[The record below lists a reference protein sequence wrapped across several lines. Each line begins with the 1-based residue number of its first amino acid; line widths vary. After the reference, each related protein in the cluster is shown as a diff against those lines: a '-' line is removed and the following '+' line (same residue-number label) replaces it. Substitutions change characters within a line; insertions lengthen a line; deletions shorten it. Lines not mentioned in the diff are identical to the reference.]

1 MKPNAENRLPSYVE
15 TKGVKWLLYELF
27 DHLWPWSKQGW
38 LQHKA
43 IQTAGLAFAV
53 AVTVAWALA
62 ANGRLGADALI
73 GWWLG
78 WSIYEIVIR
87 LQCKPYIKDGPWWGH
102 RYRPAGRLY
111 GKPIDEYKGACV
123 EGKAF
128 QVTLVHKLCSFHRV
142 RSVYSPF
149 FHIEIVLYANLH
161 SSFIIPHKQPFFK

>member
-1 MKPNAENRLPSYVE
+1 MKPNAENRFPSYAE
-15 TKGVKWLLYELF
+15 IKGVKWLLYELF

-62 ANGRLGADALI
+62 ANGRLGSDALI

-78 WSIYEIVIR
+78 WSIYEIIIR

-102 RYRPAGRLY
+102 RYRPAGRMDMICYVLF
-111 GKPIDEYKGACV
+111 KNLLIGALL
-123 EGKAF
+123 F
-128 QVTLVHKLCSFHRV
+128 ISLR
-142 RSVYSPF
+142 
-149 FHIEIVLYANLH
+149 NLGLLQMV
-161 SSFIIPHKQPFFK
+161 S

>member
-1 MKPNAENRLPSYVE
+1 VKPNAENRFPSYAE
-15 TKGVKWLLYELF
+15 TKGAKWLLYELF

-62 ANGRLGADALI
+62 ANGRLGTDALV

-78 WSIYEIVIR
+78 WSIYEIIIR

-102 RYRPAGRLY
+102 RYRPAGRMDMICYVLF
-111 GKPIDEYKGACV
+111 KNLLIGALL
-123 EGKAF
+123 F
-128 QVTLVHKLCSFHRV
+128 ITLR
-142 RSVYSPF
+142 
-149 FHIEIVLYANLH
+149 NLDLLQMV
-161 SSFIIPHKQPFFK
+161 S

>member
-1 MKPNAENRLPSYVE
+1 MKPNAENRLPSYAE

-78 WSIYEIVIR
+78 WSICEIIIR
-87 LQCKPYIKDGPWWGH
+87 MQCKPYIKDGPWWGH
-102 RYRPAGRLY
+102 RYRPAGRMDMICYVLF
-111 GKPIDEYKGACV
+111 KNLLIGALL
-123 EGKAF
+123 F
-128 QVTLVHKLCSFHRV
+128 ITLR
-142 RSVYSPF
+142 
-149 FHIEIVLYANLH
+149 NLGLLQMV
-161 SSFIIPHKQPFFK
+161 S

>member
-1 MKPNAENRLPSYVE
+1 VKPIAENSFPSYAE

-38 LQHKA
+38 LQHKV

-62 ANGRLGADALI
+62 ANGHLGADALI

-78 WSIYEIVIR
+78 WSIYEIIIR

-102 RYRPAGRLY
+102 RYRPAGRMDMICYVLF
-111 GKPIDEYKGACV
+111 KNLLIGALL
-123 EGKAF
+123 F
-128 QVTLVHKLCSFHRV
+128 ITLR
-142 RSVYSPF
+142 
-149 FHIEIVLYANLH
+149 NLDLLQMV
-161 SSFIIPHKQPFFK
+161 S

>member
-78 WSIYEIVIR
+78 WSIYEIIIR

-102 RYRPAGRLY
+102 RYRPAGRMDMICYVLF
-111 GKPIDEYKGACV
+111 KNLLTGAL
-123 EGKAF
+123 F
-128 QVTLVHKLCSFHRV
+128 FITLR
-142 RSVYSPF
+142 
-149 FHIEIVLYANLH
+149 NLGLLQMV
-161 SSFIIPHKQPFFK
+161 S